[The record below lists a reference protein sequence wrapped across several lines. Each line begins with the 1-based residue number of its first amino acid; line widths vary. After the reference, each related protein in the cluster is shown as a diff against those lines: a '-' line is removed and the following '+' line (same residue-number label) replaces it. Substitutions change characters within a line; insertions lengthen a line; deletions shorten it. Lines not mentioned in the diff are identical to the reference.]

1 MQKTVEQLHYWL
13 IKVPE
18 VFRVMTEAEITQRPA
33 PKKWSKKEVIGH
45 LSDSAIVNLERFLQI
60 QNEASPYVVTTY
72 DQVQWVALQGY
83 QELPIEDILMLWTS
97 INKKIM
103 YVLNHLDEETLAQ
116 PCVMNQQQRTL
127 GWLIE
132 EYMQHLAHHIHYQIL
147 MNECET

>member
-45 LSDSAIVNLERFLQI
+45 LCDSAIVNLERFLQV

-103 YVLNHLDEETLAQ
+103 YVLDHLDEETLAQ
-116 PCVMNQQQRTL
+116 PCVMNQHQRTL

-132 EYMQHLAHHIHYQIL
+132 EYMEHLAHHIHHQIL

>member
-45 LSDSAIVNLERFLQI
+45 LCDSAIVNLERFLQI

-72 DQVQWVALQGY
+72 DQVQWVALQDY

-103 YVLNHLDEETLAQ
+103 YVLNHLERHW
-116 PCVMNQQQRTL
+116 PSHV
-127 GWLIE
+127 
-132 EYMQHLAHHIHYQIL
+132 
-147 MNECET
+147 

>member
-45 LSDSAIVNLERFLQI
+45 LCDSAIVNLERFLQI

-97 INKKIM
+97 INKK
-103 YVLNHLDEETLAQ
+103 NHVCTD
-116 PCVMNQQQRTL
+116 
-127 GWLIE
+127 
-132 EYMQHLAHHIHYQIL
+132 HLERHWPSHV
-147 MNECET
+147 